1 MVDHGGALVGRR
13 VVVTR
18 SADQVDR
25 LSDLLRAHGAVP
37 VEVPLIE
44 IVTDPLEV
52 AHLADLRPAEFDWL
66 VVTSPNGARHYLSV
80 HPRALPTRIACV
92 GSVTAGVLD
101 RAGCHVDLV
110 PGEQS
115 ASGLLAEFP
124 AVPQGSVGSVLV
136 VQAFGA
142 AATMADGLA
151 EMGWNVTVVAP
162 YRSVSARPT
171 AGEQLAAYAAD
182 AVFFASGSAARAWA
196 DALGTSTPSLVV
208 AIGPQTAAA
217 AAAVGLKVDLVA
229 ADHSLQGLV
238 DALERHLTG
247 SG

>member
-1 MVDHGGALVGRR
+1 MVEHTGALVGRR

-18 SADQVDR
+18 SADQADR

-37 VEVPLIE
+37 VELPLIE
-44 IVTDPLEV
+44 IVTDPVEV

-66 VVTSPNGARHYLSV
+66 VVSSPNGARRYLSV
-80 HPRALPTRIACV
+80 HPSVLPLRVACV

-110 PGEQS
+110 PVEQS

-124 AVPQGSVGSVLV
+124 ALPQGIIGSVLV
-136 VQAFGA
+136 VQAFDA
-142 AATMADGLA
+142 VPTMADGLA
-151 EMGWNVTVVAP
+151 ELGWQVTVVAP
-162 YRSVSARPT
+162 YRSVAARPT
-171 AGEQLAAYAAD
+171 AGEQLAAFAAD
-182 AVFFASGSAARAWA
+182 AVFFASGSAARAWV
-196 DALGTSTPSLVV
+196 DTLGTSTPSLVV

-229 ADHSLQGLV
+229 TDHSLQGLV